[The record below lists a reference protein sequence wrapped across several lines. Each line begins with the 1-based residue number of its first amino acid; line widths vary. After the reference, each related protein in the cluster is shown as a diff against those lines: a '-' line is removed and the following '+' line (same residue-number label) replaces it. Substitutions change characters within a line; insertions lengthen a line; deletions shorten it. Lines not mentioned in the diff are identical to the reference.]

1 MGSKV
6 VPSSFHQNNGLIF
19 QFILVHFCTAMT
31 EVIALETALKKQ
43 GKGLEER
50 VVDSFERLLGE
61 PFKNGHYPWNSDIG
75 LFFKLKNYCAALAA
89 KSYDKDKEAK
99 HLEKVAD
106 QVWKISREIQES
118 TLDVKILSKILKLSA
133 AMRRLARQ
141 IVQTVPQFRDD
152 ENVLYYLIKN
162 QQQLDALFGNH
173 FVVTLMDFLF
183 PGGQEETERFLI
195 NRYTQRG
202 FTQVL
207 PTISNCLESIYSQ
220 HLVK

>member
-31 EVIALETALKKQ
+31 EVIALETALKKN

-50 VVDSFERLLGE
+50 VVDSFERLLGD
-61 PFKNGHYPWNSDIG
+61 PFKNGLYPWNSDIG

-89 KSYDKDKEAK
+89 KSYDKDKEARN
-99 HLEKVAD
+99 LEKSAD
-106 QVWKISREIQES
+106 QVWRLSREIQES
-118 TLDVKILSKILKLSA
+118 TLSVRSLSRILKLSA
-133 AMRRLARQ
+133 AMRLLARQ

-152 ENVLYYLIKN
+152 ENVLYYLVKN
-162 QQQLDALFGNH
+162 QQQLDSLFGNH

-183 PGGQEETERFLI
+183 PGGQEETERFLL

-202 FTQVL
+202 FTQLL
-207 PTISNCLESIYSQ
+207 PSISQNLENIYSQ